1 MKMNLSP
8 QRRDNALQVS
18 RAGAI
23 LVVNGESFDFSRMED
38 GDTLPASAI
47 KSEWFVNQVDNV
59 GGELELTLLLPLP
72 QNYSPAQAFPV
83 PLLDVPD
90 GEVLFPEP
98 LPEVTPAIEA
108 IASPAQEPE
117 V

>member
-1 MKMNLSP
+1 MKINISP
-8 QRRDNALQVS
+8 QRRDDTLRVS

-23 LVVNGESFDFSRMED
+23 LIVNGESFDFSRMND

-47 KSEWFVNQVDNV
+47 KCEWFVNQVDNV

-98 LPEVTPAIEA
+98 LPEVTSAIEA

-117 V
+117 A